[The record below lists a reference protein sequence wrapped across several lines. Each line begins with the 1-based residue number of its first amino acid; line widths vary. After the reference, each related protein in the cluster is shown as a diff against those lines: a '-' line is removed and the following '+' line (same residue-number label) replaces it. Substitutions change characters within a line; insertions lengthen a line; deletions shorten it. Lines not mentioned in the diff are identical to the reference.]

1 MFIARIYSLLIVTAG
16 ISFVLLEIYIN
27 WISAP
32 IISLQNPYARRGQE
46 EVTHYPSCFSEPKA
60 LVKSLRT
67 RVKTCQ
73 IQYPDYHISSLEE
86 EYPFAFSILVHK

>member
-1 MFIARIYSLLIVTAG
+1 MLSWHFIKG
-16 ISFVLLEIYIN
+16 IVLLDMYIN

-32 IISLQNPYARRGQE
+32 IAVQNLNARRGQE

-60 LVKSLRT
+60 LVKSLRK

-73 IQYPDYHISSLEE
+73 IQYPNNNDISSLEE